1 MACNFA
7 VKDLNDLGHKLRD
20 DLQRHKEAAVR
31 ATQYHNSV
39 SCDFASKI
47 WIILVTNSETICKD
61 MKEAAVSAPHNYVTM
76 TCDFEVKDL
85 GDLGHKLR
93 DDLRS
98 DFSCMPQP

>member
-1 MACNFA
+1 
-7 VKDLNDLGHKLRD
+7 
-20 DLQRHKEAAVR
+20 
-31 ATQYHNSV
+31 
-39 SCDFASKI
+39 
-47 WIILVTNSETICKD
+47 